1 MDNDNN
7 ESTII
12 RFTTPADYSFKESE
26 IPITITYEGK
36 SEGDKGFT
44 LMRLVKRYLLHVHIW
59 GE

>member
-36 SEGDKGFT
+36 S
-44 LMRLVKRYLLHVHIW
+44 
-59 GE
+59 